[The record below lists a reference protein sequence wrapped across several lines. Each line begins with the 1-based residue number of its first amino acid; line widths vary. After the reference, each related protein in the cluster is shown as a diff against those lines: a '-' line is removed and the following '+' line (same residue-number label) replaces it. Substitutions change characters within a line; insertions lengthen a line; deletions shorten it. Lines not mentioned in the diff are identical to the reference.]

1 MINFLN
7 TEILERLKERL
18 LQSMSSLKSQ
28 FAKLDTTG
36 DGILSKNELFIALEN
51 AGVILDEDD
60 KESVWGIVDEDQVD
74 FF

>member
-1 MINFLN
+1 
-7 TEILERLKERL
+7 
-18 LQSMSSLKSQ
+18 MSSLKSQ

-60 KESVWGIVDEDQVD
+60 KESVWGIVDEDQVH
-74 FF
+74 FFWD